1 MATDINFILKAID
14 NMSPVVESAMSKAEK
29 EAQKAAK
36 AVEKNWRIASSAISG
51 IGIAIEGFTKKYAPL
66 IEKTNQLAASLDG
79 LSEGALRKI
88 VIETSNVTF
97 AIEDV
102 LDVMEKGRQQGIES
116 IEALQQYATFWDLV
130 SDATGE
136 SSVAL
141 ADASVSLRA
150 VGIEVGK
157 ETDALSAFGF
167 IQRETTLEISEFL
180 NNVGRMGPEFR
191 ELGINI
197 NDAAAMIG
205 AMERELGLTSR
216 VAITEFRTA
225 VNQSGGDLNELIEL
239 LGLTEGQLEK
249 YRQKVEESSGVIE
262 ENARINNEVMFT
274 ALDKIRHVVGEA
286 MYAISPYVSKLSEI
300 APILIAVG
308 PAVNIFISAKS
319 AMATVMTAQVIPAFL
334 TFINMMKAFGTY
346 LLSNPLG
353 LVVVAISAII
363 TAIALLYMNWEKVV
377 NFFTRT
383 LDWLAEKFKILANPI
398 NWLKEKLGLIKSE
411 GESMYQTFE
420 DSTDRIGGTVGAME
434 SFSDEADNVVQ
445 SNEEVKSS
453 TNEVGDSFENLG
465 EKVNEAADAF
475 EEFYQ
480 QSLKDIEDYN
490 NAVADFEKERQSFM
504 ESLFNKTGVML
515 PEYYD
520 AEVAKLDEIKERWI
534 IQIEASNQAKEKK
547 IADIQAVLE
556 WYDKEIAKLQ
566 QVQTE
571 IEETADAQSNSR
583 PIYQILDSEGN
594 VIGATNMPQDYENQ
608 EGIELRKMHTGGVF
622 NAPRPGGEGL
632 AVLLDQ
638 ERVSRPSESA
648 NNRVEININQGAVQF
663 TGTQITEETVRKA
676 RNVLFDNIIEEMRRR
691 GLNFA

>member
-1 MATDINFILKAID
+1 
-14 NMSPVVESAMSKAEK
+14 
-29 EAQKAAK
+29 
-36 AVEKNWRIASSAISG
+36 
-51 IGIAIEGFTKKYAPL
+51 
-66 IEKTNQLAASLDG
+66 
-79 LSEGALRKI
+79 
-88 VIETSNVTF
+88 
-97 AIEDV
+97 
-102 LDVMEKGRQQGIES
+102 
-116 IEALQQYATFWDLV
+116 
-130 SDATGE
+130 
-136 SSVAL
+136 
-141 ADASVSLRA
+141 
-150 VGIEVGK
+150 
-157 ETDALSAFGF
+157 
-167 IQRETTLEISEFL
+167 
-180 NNVGRMGPEFR
+180 
-191 ELGINI
+191 
-197 NDAAAMIG
+197 
-205 AMERELGLTSR
+205 
-216 VAITEFRTA
+216 
-225 VNQSGGDLNELIEL
+225 
-239 LGLTEGQLEK
+239 
-249 YRQKVEESSGVIE
+249 
-262 ENARINNEVMFT
+262 
-274 ALDKIRHVVGEA
+274 
-286 MYAISPYVSKLSEI
+286 
-300 APILIAVG
+300 
-308 PAVNIFISAKS
+308 
-319 AMATVMTAQVIPAFL
+319 
-334 TFINMMKAFGTY
+334 
-346 LLSNPLG
+346 
-353 LVVVAISAII
+353 
-363 TAIALLYMNWEKVV
+363 
-377 NFFTRT
+377 
-383 LDWLAEKFKILANPI
+383 
-398 NWLKEKLGLIKSE
+398 
-411 GESMYQTFE
+411 MYQTFE

-566 QVQTE
+566 KVQTE
-571 IEETADAQSNSR
+571 IEKTADAQSNSR